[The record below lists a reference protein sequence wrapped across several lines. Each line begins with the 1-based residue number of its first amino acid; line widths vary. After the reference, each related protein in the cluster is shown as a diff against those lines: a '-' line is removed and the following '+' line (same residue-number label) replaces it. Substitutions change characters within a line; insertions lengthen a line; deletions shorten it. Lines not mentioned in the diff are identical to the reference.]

1 MVLQNIQDLLP
12 LPQRRPFPAQFLIEV
27 DDQGQVLL
35 ARGHEIDRPL
45 QHEDQMFHLL
55 VAPFR
60 VLLARV
66 EVQAGPAGDVV
77 ACQDL
82 FARGVLGRYVFWGVF
97 FETVLLAPCQGTLE
111 PDAGLVDIPFRR
123 AEVAEEAF
131 AGQPHAV
138 RVGEGMVGRVRR
150 RGRLGGP

>member
-1 MVLQNIQDLLP
+1 MVLQNIQHLLP
-12 LPQRRPFPAQFLIEV
+12 LPQRGSFPTQFLIEV
-27 DDQGQVLL
+27 DDQSQILL

-66 EVQAGPAGDVV
+66 EVEARPAGDVV

-82 FARGVLGRYVFWGVF
+82 FARGVFGRYVFGGVF
-97 FETVLLAPCQGTLE
+97 FETVFLAPCQGTLE
-111 PDAGLVDIPFRR
+111 ADAGLVDIPFGR

-138 RVGEGMVGRVRR
+138 RVGEGMVGRV
-150 RGRLGGP
+150 GRCGGLGGP